1 MPMFPM
7 RRRRFVD
14 GIEGGIDATR
24 TDVPPPV
31 GPVMNWQGQLAGMG
45 APKGEPEKLGGG
57 GMVRSAAGGSATP
70 GAAGGGFGGMFMRK
84 NLPRTLGVIGA
95 GLRQIGGEAPDAIND
110 FVAAEQAARDEQ
122 MQRDIFGMRMR
133 SQKTE
138 TQQGQDREQLVQEFI
153 ASLPAE
159 QQLRARA
166 AYLTDPEGFASQ
178 YLLTGSSDWQNN
190 GTVPYRIDPATG
202 AVITGSGT
210 IPHRPRQPLIQYGS
224 AGDEADWEYGE

>member
-45 APKGEPEKLGGG
+45 APKGEPIKLGGG
-57 GMVRSAAGGSATP
+57 GIVRDES
-70 GAAGGGFGGMFMRK
+70 GFRGMFGSKR
-84 NLPRTLGVIGA
+84 LPRTLGVIGA
-95 GLRQIGGEAPDAIND
+95 GLRQIGGEAPDAVNE
-110 FVAAEQAARDEQ
+110 FVAAERAAQDEQ
-122 MQRDIFGMRMR
+122 MQRDMFGLRMR
-133 SQKTE
+133 SQKAE
-138 TQQGQDREQLVQEFI
+138 TQQTQDREQLVQEFI

-166 AYLTDPEGFASQ
+166 AYLTDPEGFAAR
-178 YLLTGSSDWQNN
+178 YLATGSSDWQNN

>member
-95 GLRQIGGEAPDAIND
+95 GLRQIGGEAPDAINE
-110 FVAAEQAARDEQ
+110 FVAAEQAERDAQ

-133 SQKTE
+133 SQKME
-138 TQQGQDREQLVQEFI
+138 TQQAQDREQLVQEFI

-166 AYLTDPEGFASQ
+166 AYLTDPEGFATQ
-178 YLLTGSSDWQNN
+178 YLGGGGEW
-190 GTVPYRIDPATG
+190 TV
-202 AVITGSGT
+202 GSGYT
-210 IPHRPRQPLIQYGS
+210 HAFRQNGGQVELGDPLPVRPRQ
-224 AGDEADWEYGE
+224 WEGQDQEEGYDSDGWSYHD